1 MKAIN
6 INHRPEDGLKSVIGE
21 RVAVYARGFV
31 YGTAFVG
38 PNGGEGKFEQ
48 ARFFS
53 KPLPWI
59 GRRGVF
65 EIDDMWVVE

>member
-6 INHRPEDGLKSVIGE
+6 INHKPDDGLRSVIGE

-31 YGTAFVG
+31 YGTAFVV
-38 PNGGEGKFEQ
+38 PNGGAGGFERAKFFE
-48 ARFFS
+48 

-59 GRRGVF
+59 GRQGVF
-65 EIDDMWVVE
+65 EIDDMWMGE